1 MAWLPTVVGLRFH
14 AWRLIIVGFYFF
26 SLLICLLVFG
36 HNHDHRVDSINC
48 FEWVDLTLMDAKWKV
63 CQSYF
68 FSSIS
73 SDENACIRIFVL
85 GCSNNR
91 LLYRIQL
98 EMRDVLSQNEIV
110 MVALIALR
118 YMWLC
123 DFFNWQ
129 LTCESFIEFMINEWC
144 RWLPNIIPLGVIHCV
159 VHWTKANAPY
169 ISHFG
174 YL

>member
-110 MVALIALR
+110 MVALIAFVICDCATSSIDSWRASRSLNL
-118 YMWLC
+118 WLM
-123 DFFNWQ
+123 N
-129 LTCESFIEFMINEWC
+129 
-144 RWLPNIIPLGVIHCV
+144 GVV
-159 VHWTKANAPY
+159 DSRT
-169 ISHFG
+169 
-174 YL
+174 